1 LCQLLADSPENC
13 GFYKAIANPEKVRM
27 ALTSDKLKEMTRRK
41 LGLIKEIDKNT
52 CDERLKGELA
62 ALEMEI
68 KGERTK
74 IITDDAEVSAPK
86 PVVAEAPVQKVVPSP
101 KAKVSK
107 DAHSGSADNKVCG
120 TKKLSDFF

>member
-1 LCQLLADSPENC
+1 
-13 GFYKAIANPEKVRM
+13 M

-41 LGLIKEIDKNT
+41 LGLIKEIDKNP
-52 CDERLKGELA
+52 CDEALKGQLA

-86 PVVAEAPVQKVVPSP
+86 AAVAQTPVKEDIPSP
-101 KAKVSK
+101 KAKGK
-107 DAHSGSADNKVCG
+107 KETAANGMADRICGS
-120 TKKLSDFF
+120 KKLSDFF